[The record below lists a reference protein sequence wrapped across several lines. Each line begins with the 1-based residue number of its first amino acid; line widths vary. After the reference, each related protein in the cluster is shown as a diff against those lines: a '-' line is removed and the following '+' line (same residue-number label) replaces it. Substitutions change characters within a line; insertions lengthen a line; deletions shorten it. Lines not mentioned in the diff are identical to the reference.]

1 MYFYQA
7 LSHQAEEDIMSF
19 EHVNIAELAT
29 AIRSC
34 KGRVCLLT
42 AEGDCLNANSIL
54 SAIVGLSRIVELADR
69 QPIRISCEN
78 PEDQAIIDRCL
89 SQ

>member
-1 MYFYQA
+1 MYIN
-7 LSHQAEEDIMSF
+7 D
-19 EHVNIAELAT
+19 VNIAELAA

-42 AEGDCLNANSIL
+42 AEGDCLNTNSIL
-54 SAIVGLSRIVELADR
+54 SAIVGLSSIVNLADR
-69 QPIRISCEN
+69 QSIRISCEN

-89 SQ
+89 NQ